1 MTHQTPHKVKSS
13 MIYNAATKSATL
25 FIYGDIGPGWWD
37 EGVTGKSFDRQ
48 LKAFGQVDTIDVW
61 IDSNGGS
68 AFDGISIYNTLNQ
81 HSAKKIVHI
90 IARCCSSASVVAM
103 AGDEIHIA
111 ENAFYMIHEA
121 WAGATG
127 TAKDLRA
134 QADMLELVNKQV
146 TETYAARTKQDV
158 KAIAD
163 MMSAETWMDAK
174 TAVAKGFATQI
185 VPNKTVTAHAGVL
198 PLNAVSLANY
208 KHVPGW
214 VSQSLLT
221 LEKEAAMSTSTEP
234 NKPADPPPAAN
245 MVELKAGFV
254 YRLADG
260 KVVSE
265 AIKAD
270 PPPANPPAPPAT
282 MPQSAAEMQTIITSS
297 VNAAL
302 LAANERYRNITAL
315 CTRAGVPEMS
325 DKFLADPLCKVEN
338 VQAALLDLMIAKNVP
353 AGMSGTPDAS
363 LGTQGDPTAKIKA
376 EYAKYREMHMS
387 HGVTEEAYVA
397 SVKQQMG
404 VA

>member
-1 MTHQTPHKVKSS
+1 
-13 MIYNAATKSATL
+13 MIYNAATKAATL

-48 LKAFGQVDTIDVW
+48 LKAFGSVNTIDVW

-81 HSAKKIVHI
+81 HAAKKIVHI
-90 IARCCSSASVVAM
+90 IARCCSAASVVAM

-121 WAGATG
+121 SADAWG

-134 QADMLELVNKQV
+134 RADMLELLNKQV
-146 TETYAARTKQDV
+146 TETYSARTKQDV

-163 MMSAETWMDAK
+163 MMSAETWMDAT

-185 VPNKTVTAHAGVL
+185 VPNKTVTAHAGIL
-198 PLNAVSLANY
+198 PLNAVSLATY
-208 KHVPGW
+208 KHVPDW
-214 VSQSLLT
+214 VSQSLSL
-221 LEKEAAMSTSTEP
+221 LEKEAAMSVVPEP
-234 NKPADPPPAAN
+234 NKPQDPPAPN

-270 PPPANPPAPPAT
+270 PPANPPAPPAG
-282 MPQSAAEMQTIITSS
+282 PVGSAEVQALVTSS

-325 DKFLADPLCKVEN
+325 EKFLTDPLCKVEN

>member
-1 MTHQTPHKVKSS
+1 
-13 MIYNAATKSATL
+13 
-25 FIYGDIGPGWWD
+25 
-37 EGVTGKSFDRQ
+37 
-48 LKAFGQVDTIDVW
+48 
-61 IDSNGGS
+61 
-68 AFDGISIYNTLNQ
+68 
-81 HSAKKIVHI
+81 
-90 IARCCSSASVVAM
+90 
-103 AGDEIHIA
+103 
-111 ENAFYMIHEA
+111 
-121 WAGATG
+121 
-127 TAKDLRA
+127 
-134 QADMLELVNKQV
+134 MLELINKQI
-146 TETYAARTKQDV
+146 TETYSARTKQDV

-185 VPNKTVTAHAGVL
+185 VPNKTVTAYAGVL
-198 PLNAVSLANY
+198 PLDPVSLSDY
-208 KHVPGW
+208 KHVPPW
-214 VSQSLLT
+214 VTQSLSQ
-221 LEKEAAMSTSTEP
+221 LEKESVMSVATDST
-234 NKPADPPPAAN
+234 KPQDPPPAPN
-245 MVELKAGFV
+245 MVEVKAGFV
-254 YRLADG
+254 YRLGADG

-270 PPPANPPAPPAT
+270 PPPANPPTPPAA
-282 MPQSAAEMQTIITSS
+282 PVASGDVQALITSS

-302 LAANERYRNITAL
+302 AAANERYRNITGL